1 MRDAISGIGILLVLA
16 MFYYGTTACKTWIE
30 DYNQQVQDH
39 NQRVQEWNE
48 QIGKRNQAIE
58 EWNQAVE
65 DGDVDYEAR
74 QKLNRALAEWN
85 LFLAENHRQR
95 AEDLMPEI
103 KQEEKED
110 NQ

>member
-1 MRDAISGIGILLVLA
+1 MRDALSGIGILLVLA
-16 MFYYGTTACKTWIE
+16 VFYYGTTACKTWIE
-30 DYNQQVQDH
+30 DY

-65 DGDVDYEAR
+65 DGDADYEAR

>member
-30 DYNQQVQDH
+30 DYNQ
-39 NQRVQEWNE
+39 RVQEWNE

-65 DGDVDYEAR
+65 DGDADYEAR

>member
-30 DYNQQVQDH
+30 DYNQ
-39 NQRVQEWNE
+39 RVQEWNE

-65 DGDVDYEAR
+65 DGDADYEAR

-85 LFLAENHRQR
+85 LFLAEKHRQR

-110 NQ
+110 NR

>member
-1 MRDAISGIGILLVLA
+1 MGQQHAKRGS
-16 MFYYGTTACKTWIE
+16 KTI
-30 DYNQQVQDH
+30 NQQVQDH

-65 DGDVDYEAR
+65 DGDADYEAR

>member
-1 MRDAISGIGILLVLA
+1 MRDLISGIGILLVLA

-30 DYNQQVQDH
+30 DYNQ
-39 NQRVQEWNE
+39 RVQEWNE

-65 DGDVDYEAR
+65 DGDADYEAR

-110 NQ
+110 ER

>member
-30 DYNQQVQDH
+30 DYNQ
-39 NQRVQEWNE
+39 RVQEWNE
-48 QIGKRNQAIE
+48 QIKRNQAIE

-65 DGDVDYEAR
+65 DGDADYEAR